1 MNNTVSLNLGLMIFK
16 IRKFS
21 QELEFKLSFKI
32 NYTKMDF
39 QLQKMI
45 LFDFKEKIVHNL
57 VPFSYNLMNL

>member
-21 QELEFKLSFKI
+21 RELEFKLSFKI

-45 LFDFKEKIVHNL
+45 LFWL
-57 VPFSYNLMNL
+57 